1 MQDEKRVGRYYL
13 PFSILLNLVR
23 SILTKQKLALLLF
36 AASTLLGY
44 TLWQN
49 VSRPTV
55 ASFTPTAVY
64 DTCYHQPAV
73 SLVKAQQLTLAG
85 ERVPLKS
92 PAVRRRLERELRAY
106 LYHPTQT
113 RHMAAKARR
122 YFRIIDPILKQ
133 HGIPRDFRYVVA
145 VESGFDN
152 AAVSRRGATGIWQ
165 LMYIPA
171 QEVGLT
177 INHEVDERLHLEK
190 ATIAAAKYLKSLK
203 RQTGSW
209 TSALAAYNCGVTR
222 YKRHA
227 DRSGQNSYYQMWI
240 CRETGRYVFKVMAVK
255 ELMERP
261 AAYGLVLRGAGIGW
275 PSSRRVRVSEPID
288 NLAAFAERHGTD
300 VSSLRA
306 LNPWLVGKSLTPKG
320 KPYFVL
326 VAPQAAH
333 MAKSKSRIIPAD
345 SANSMSLGMNADSTL
360 ALN

>member
-1 MQDEKRVGRYYL
+1 LHDEKGDSRYYL
-13 PFSILLNLVR
+13 PFSILLNLAR
-23 SILTKQKLALLLF
+23 SILIKQKLALLLF

-64 DTCYHQPAV
+64 DTCYHQPVV

-92 PAVRRRLERELRAY
+92 PAVRRRLERELRSY
-106 LYHPTQT
+106 LYHPAQI
-113 RHMAAKARR
+113 RFLAAKSRP
-122 YFRIIDPILKQ
+122 YFRVIDPILKK

-145 VESGFDN
+145 IESGFDN
-152 AAVSRRGATGIWQ
+152 TVVSRRGAKGVWQ
-165 LMYIPA
+165 LMQTPA

-177 INHEVDERLHLEK
+177 INHEIDERLHVEK
-190 ATIAAAKYLKSLK
+190 ATIAAAKHLKVLK
-203 RQTGSW
+203 RLTGSW

-227 DRSGQNSYYQMWI
+227 ERSGQNSYYQMWI
-240 CRETGRYVFKVMAVK
+240 CRETGRFVFKVMAVK

-275 PSSRRVRVSEPID
+275 PSSRRVRVSEPI
-288 NLAAFAERHGTD
+288 NSLVEFAERHGTD

-306 LNPWLVGKSLTPKG
+306 LNPWLVGKSLTPKD

-326 VAPQAAH
+326 IAPNAAH
-333 MAKSKSRIIPAD
+333 MAKSKGRTIRAD
-345 SANSMSLGMNADSTL
+345 SANSMSLGMNTDSTL